1 MANAKN
7 SQKFLIFLYIVKKYV
22 APYKSSA
29 NEVSFEGTVN
39 KKKTV
44 LAIELRSLNQGE
56 F

>member
-22 APYKSSA
+22 APYKSPA

-39 KKKTV
+39 KKTV
-44 LAIELRSLNQGE
+44 LALKLRSLNQGE

>member
-39 KKKTV
+39 KKNCF
-44 LAIELRSLNQGE
+44 SP
-56 F
+56 